1 LDQLGDAGNAQHA
14 GFVRSYLSV
23 LEWRRG
29 NLPSAVAQIQALLQ
43 TCVTLRDRW
52 LLSFAAQAT
61 VVLVG
66 SRPQTAA
73 WARLL
78 GAADALGQ
86 ATGGATFGWEHLP
99 GAEHVVKLREQLGQ
113 EGEQSAAYRQGLTLP
128 FAKVAALALTLLGE
142 MARSPA
148 GPETVRLAGLT

>member
-1 LDQLGDAGNAQHA
+1 MAI
-14 GFVRSYLSV
+14 
-23 LEWRRG
+23 
-29 NLPSAVAQIQALLQ
+29 P
-43 TCVTLRDRW
+43 
-52 LLSFAAQAT
+52 AQAT
-61 VVLVG
+61 VLLVG
-66 SRPQTAA
+66 LRSQAGA

-86 ATGGATFGWEHLP
+86 ATGGATLGWEHLP
-99 GAEHVVKLREQLGQ
+99 GAEHVGLLREQLGQ

-142 MARSPA
+142 IAPSPA

>member
-1 LDQLGDAGNAQHA
+1 
-14 GFVRSYLSV
+14 VC

-29 NLPSAVAQIQALLQ
+29 NLPSAVAHIQALLQ
-43 TCVTLRDRW
+43 TAVSLGDRC

-66 SRPQTAA
+66 SSPQTAA
-73 WARLL
+73 WACLL

-99 GAEHVVKLREQLGQ
+99 GAEHVVLLREQLGQ

-142 MARSPA
+142 WPGR
-148 GPETVRLAGLT
+148 RLGSR